1 MSESLFMS
9 IWTTVIRLMDWSSE
23 VIFQFKMSDLNAP
36 PGLNARISALHEFP
50 PLHLESRFSLFML
63 EFFIDNMF
71 VVWICFFNNIINLN
85 VHNQVCLLFTRC
97 NVAVTMLYCSLRSLL
112 CSRKVIAPYCLS
124 LFGPLYP
131 DLIQT
136 NKRTSS
142 ETANQN

>member
-1 MSESLFMS
+1 MC
-9 IWTTVIRLMDWSSE
+9 TTKLGY
-23 VIFQFKMSDLNAP
+23 N
-36 PGLNARISALHEFP
+36 LHAV
-50 PLHLESRFSLFML
+50 M
-63 EFFIDNMF
+63 N
-71 VVWICFFNNIINLN
+71 
-85 VHNQVCLLFTRC
+85 

-124 LFGPLYP
+124 LFGPLNP